1 MIKSGSA
8 KVKNNEMIQDKGA
21 IKLLNRN
28 RVVLILLFL
37 LTVAVIWSG
46 MIYADNRQEEML
58 EEGENQAEVESEDEN
73 ESDENEESGAESED
87 FSQYEENR
95 ENLSVIDYLN
105 YMHLIDEETVI
116 TFYGD
121 LSESEEWTTGI
132 ENYINEQAEISVT
145 ANRVSFP
152 DYDSYELLEENSA
165 GLLTESNPDVIFF
178 QLPIYGDQ
186 MRDISLDSAAQYM
199 ENNYNAINDVL
210 PDALIVFV
218 TPSPRSSRMGSYNSR
233 TLDYTSYLSQT
244 ATVAEELGIPQFDV
258 HAAYL
263 QALEDQGIELEDTL
277 MEDGETLN
285 DQGTDLYSTLFIE
298 QLQVPV
304 DTRGGI

>member
-233 TLDYTSYLSQT
+233 TLDYTSYLNQT
-244 ATVAEELGIPQFDV
+244 ATVAEELEVPQFDV